1 MNMPRYIDRL
11 EEIKYI
17 SSVVSDW
24 LKHLEAKNSAFLVF
38 LSGILTLVITLK
50 GSEILL
56 NNFWIAFCIVTIIA
70 SLILV
75 YSFIPRIKPITG
87 KEMSTYDPQSIVFFG
102 EIAKVSMNQYSQHL
116 MDTLCSD
123 DKTEFSK
130 YELMI
135 ISDIWNNSRITVIK
149 SCSFKWALGVFFFG
163 SLAIII
169 LSVVSYLCGWM

>member
-1 MNMPRYIDRL
+1 MIPDIDRL

-24 LKHLEAKNSAFLVF
+24 LKHLEVKNSALLVF

-56 NNFWIAFCIVTIIA
+56 NYFWIGFCCVTIVA

-75 YSFIPRIKPITG
+75 CSFIPRVKPLPG
-87 KEMSTYDPQSIVFFG
+87 DGESNYHPQSIVFFG
-102 EIAKVSMNQYSQHL
+102 EIAKVPMKNYSQYL
-116 MDTLCSD
+116 LDILSSD
-123 DKTEFSK
+123 DKNTEFTK
-130 YELMI
+130 YEQMI
-135 ISDIWNNSRITVIK
+135 ISDIWNNAKIAVKK
-149 SCSFKWALGVFFFG
+149 SSSFKWALGVFFFG